1 MCPLPQLGRGCC
13 DTQGPGWWSLAHTKG
28 GGVHQKRVSVRLS
41 MRPVYI
47 SFWRKWLWSP
57 FCRGNMPYVHTAH
70 ISRTCASKEIS
81 RSVHTICR
89 LSPRGAGFPLR
100 PVHAV
105 PSACRAGAV
114 THVPLQAGSFFE
126 PRAAAPQSDLHP
138 RQGVPSAPSSSSLP
152 ASPVVPRECGS
163 ISVSHSPLCPSVP
176 GRFRLR

>member
-28 GGVHQKRVSVRLS
+28 GGVHQKRVSIRLS
-41 MRPVYI
+41 TRPVYI

-89 LSPRGAGFPLR
+89 LSPRGAGSHCARCTPFRLP
-100 PVHAV
+100 AV
-105 PSACRAGAV
+105 PVRSP
-114 THVPLQAGSFFE
+114 TSLSKQA
-126 PRAAAPQSDLHP
+126 R
-138 RQGVPSAPSSSSLP
+138 SSSRELLP
-152 ASPVVPRECGS
+152 RSPTCTRGRASPLPPAPPHYPRPRLSPVSADPFRSLILPCVPRFLADS
-163 ISVSHSPLCPSVP
+163 A
-176 GRFRLR
+176 